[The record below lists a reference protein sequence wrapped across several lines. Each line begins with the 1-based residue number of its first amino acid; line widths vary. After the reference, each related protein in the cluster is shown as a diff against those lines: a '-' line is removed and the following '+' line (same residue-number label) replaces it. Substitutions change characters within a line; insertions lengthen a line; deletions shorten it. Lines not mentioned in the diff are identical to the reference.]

1 MMTEKHLTLLC
12 QLLNDTQGNSTART
26 QLQYLANAEW
36 EQIIN
41 LAGQHGILPI
51 LYRRIKALDEPLDIP
66 EAALQRLHTAYLT
79 NATRNTLFL
88 HEGGIIFKALKDA
101 GIPVIGLKGLF
112 LLENIYQDIGLRQ
125 MSDLDIM
132 LHKTHIPQVFN
143 ILDVLG
149 YQPTTYFDIRNENF
163 DIKHVPPLLK
173 PQGPYYVE
181 LHWTILEENEPF
193 TIDATGLWERA
204 MPASIASVDALAL
217 SPEDLV
223 LHLCLHLA
231 YQHHLKLG
239 LRGVCDVAVTLWHFT
254 GQLNWDKLVEIAHTW
269 GATRVLWLTLTLAE
283 DLLGAP
289 IPSEIWAQVQSESF
303 EPWVIEEAGRQL
315 LNREHSKAAI
325 TPDLAKFAQEQGI
338 IKRTRQMLSRV
349 FLPKVTLARL
359 YNVPPNSLRIYGCY
373 FRRFGDLFRAYAP
386 TVKRVFTSDVTI
398 FEDVKK
404 EQSTKKLKNWM
415 IENNFE

>member
-12 QLLNDTQGNSTART
+12 QLLNDTQGNASERT

-51 LYRRIKALDEPLDIP
+51 LYRRIKALDEPLNIP
-66 EAALQRLHTAYLT
+66 EAASQRLHTAYLT

-101 GIPVIGLKGLF
+101 GIPAIGLKGLF

-125 MSDLDIM
+125 MSDLDVM

-143 ILDVLG
+143 ILDALG

-173 PQGPYYVE
+173 PQGPYYLE
-181 LHWTILEENEPF
+181 LHWTILEEDEPF
-193 TIDATGLWERA
+193 TIDAAGLWERA
-204 MPASIASVDALAL
+204 LPAKIAGVDALAL

-223 LHLCLHLA
+223 LHLSLHLA

-239 LRGVCDVAVTLWHFT
+239 LRGLYDVAVTLRHFQE
-254 GQLNWDKLVEIAHTW
+254 QLNWDKLVEIAHTL
-269 GATRVLWLTLTLAE
+269 GATRVLRLTLTLAE
-283 DLLGAP
+283 ELLGAP
-289 IPSEIWAQVQSESF
+289 IPSEIWAQVRSETF
-303 EPWVIEEAGRQL
+303 EPWVIEEARRQL
-315 LNREHSKAAI
+315 LNREHATAAI
-325 TPDLAKFAQEQGI
+325 TPDLAKFAQEGGI
-338 IKRTRQMLSRV
+338 FTRIQHIWQRI

-359 YNVPPNSLRIYGCY
+359 YNVPPTSLRIYACY
-373 FRRFGDLFRAYAP
+373 FRRLGDLIKAYAP
-386 TVKRVFTSDVTI
+386 TVKRILKADKAV

-404 EQSTKKLKNWM
+404 EQSNKDLKNWM
-415 IENNFE
+415 VKD